1 MAAKLKKRALAEYQS
16 QVTIEDS
23 SENKDQPSKSNKKL
37 KLLLPPRRTDSTSSS
52 ITSSTRRLSSC
63 AGDSSIEGLMHQ
75 VVLLT
80 PSILDGSLP
89 VEEVKDLLKRLT
101 SALSKSDDLDE
112 ADIRSQIYLSIGN
125 IVKSYT
131 GALVNVDFNEDWLS
145 FSEYV
150 IFINT
155 CMIQGRREGSSKWVG
170 KTDNHTLW

>member
-1 MAAKLKKRALAEYQS
+1 ME
-16 QVTIEDS
+16 
-23 SENKDQPSKSNKKL
+23 
-37 KLLLPPRRTDSTSSS
+37 
-52 ITSSTRRLSSC
+52 
-63 AGDSSIEGLMHQ
+63 
-75 VVLLT
+75 LLT

-155 CMIQGRREGSSKWVG
+155 CMIQGRREVSSKWVG
-170 KTDNHTLW
+170 KTENHTWW